1 MEVRKL
7 FFKFDLL
14 LCSIWGLFV
23 IHLWVSNLLASICL
37 EEATKFPEWTL
48 PFVVYAMLIRV
59 SFSFMMFRKEKYG
72 WMTAFI
78 CLFCGLLCHFILPGS
93 VMADAQ
99 RDMYKYANIAVNYT
113 LSPRWITTELPPY
126 SSWKAWNLF
135 LPLWLWVMPLI
146 YFLYARKKCVQ
157 TRTAKI
163 TLWNGLYFW
172 NDPLRCRY
180 LTYCSLFII
189 AWCAGIVMNEWLS
202 LVTMLLLPAYSYFFV
217 NRKNGRKVYWYEY
230 LGIVLSAGCF
240 WYAQYVMNDTRNVC
254 LVMSAILALI
264 PTIYFAAK
272 TKKYIK
278 AALTY
283 VMVGVLLPSFCLG
296 YDVYTVKDAARKQ
309 NYRDDMCLT
318 GVLIVENGNG
328 NVGLRDRYRLIAPT
342 RYSDV
347 QPYRLP
353 LVYVKCNGE
362 LSLFNTG
369 RAGYAKGDY
378 NLLKPNEQNMRNEIF
393 VNIP

>member
-1 MEVRKL
+1 MKERDL

-37 EEATKFPEWTL
+37 EEATKFTEWTF
-48 PFVVYAMLIRV
+48 PFVAYVVLIRV
-59 SFSFMMFRKEKYG
+59 SLSFMMLRKEKYG
-72 WMTAFI
+72 WMTAVI
-78 CLFCGLLCHFILPGS
+78 CLFCGLLCHFVLPES

-99 RDMYKYANIAVNYT
+99 RDMYNYGNIAVNYT

-126 SSWKAWNLF
+126 SSWKAWNFF
-135 LPLWLWVMPLI
+135 LPLWLWLMPLI
-146 YFLYARKKCVQ
+146 YFLCQRKKCVQ

-163 TLWNGLYFW
+163 TFWNGLYFW
-172 NDPLRCRY
+172 NDPFRCRY

-202 LVTMLLLPAYSYFFV
+202 LVVMLLLPAYSYFFV
-217 NRKNGRKVYWYEY
+217 NRKNGRKAYWYEY
-230 LGIVLSAGCF
+230 LGIAFSAGCF
-240 WYAQYVMNDTRNVC
+240 WCAQYVTNDTRNVC
-254 LVMSAILALI
+254 LVVSVVIALLPI
-264 PTIYFAAK
+264 IYFAAK

-278 AALTY
+278 AALAY

-318 GVLIVENGNG
+318 GVLIVEDENG
-328 NVGLRDRYRLIAPT
+328 NVGLRDRYRLVVPMQ
-342 RYSDV
+342 YSDV

-353 LVYVKCNGE
+353 LVSVKYNGE
-362 LSLFNTG
+362 LNLFNTG

-378 NLLKPNEQNMRNEIF
+378 SLLKPNEQNMRNEVF
-393 VNIP
+393 VSMP

>member
-1 MEVRKL
+1 MKARNL
-7 FFKFDLL
+7 FFKLDLL
-14 LCSIWGLFV
+14 LCSVWGLFV
-23 IHLWVSNLLASICL
+23 IHLWVSDLLTSICL

-48 PFVVYAMLIRV
+48 PFVIYAMLIRV
-59 SFSFMMFRKEKYG
+59 SLSFMMFRKEKYG

-78 CLFCGLLCHFILPGS
+78 CLFCGLLCHFILQGS

-99 RDMYKYANIAVNYT
+99 RDMYNYANIAVNYT

-126 SSWKAWNLF
+126 SSWKVWNLF
-135 LPLWLWVMPLI
+135 LPLWLWLMPLI

-180 LTYCSLFII
+180 LTYCILFII
-189 AWCAGIVMNEWLS
+189 AWCTGIVMNEWLS
-202 LVTMLLLPAYSYFFV
+202 LVIMLLLPAYSYFFV

-230 LGIVLSAGCF
+230 LGIVFSAGCF
-240 WYAQYVMNDTRNVC
+240 WYAQYVTNDTRNVC
-254 LVMSAILALI
+254 LVVSAILALI

-318 GVLIVENGNG
+318 GVLIVENRNG

-353 LVYVKCNGE
+353 LVYVKYNGE

-369 RAGYAKGDY
+369 HAGYAKGDY

>member
-1 MEVRKL
+1 MKERDL

-37 EEATKFPEWTL
+37 EEATKFTEWTF
-48 PFVVYAMLIRV
+48 PFVAYAVLIRV
-59 SFSFMMFRKEKYG
+59 SLSFMMLRKEKYG
-72 WMTAFI
+72 WMTAVI
-78 CLFCGLLCHFILPGS
+78 CLFCGLLCHFVLPES

-99 RDMYKYANIAVNYT
+99 RDMYNYGNIAVNYT

-126 SSWKAWNLF
+126 SSWKAWNFF
-135 LPLWLWVMPLI
+135 LPLWLWLMPLI
-146 YFLYARKKCVQ
+146 YFLCQRKKCVQ

-163 TLWNGLYFW
+163 TFWNGLYFW
-172 NDPLRCRY
+172 NDPFRCRY

-202 LVTMLLLPAYSYFFV
+202 LVVMLLLPAYSYFFV
-217 NRKNGRKVYWYEY
+217 NRKNGRKAYWYEY

-240 WYAQYVMNDTRNVC
+240 WYAQYVTNDTRNVC
-254 LVMSAILALI
+254 LVVSAILALI

-278 AALTY
+278 AALAY

-328 NVGLRDRYRLIAPT
+328 NIGLRDRYRLIAPT

-353 LVYVKCNGE
+353 LVSVKYNGE
-362 LSLFNTG
+362 LNLFNTG

-378 NLLKPNEQNMRNEIF
+378 SLLKPNEQNMRNEVF
-393 VNIP
+393 VSMP

>member
-1 MEVRKL
+1 MKERDL

-37 EEATKFPEWTL
+37 EEATKFTEWTF
-48 PFVVYAMLIRV
+48 PFVAYAVLIRV
-59 SFSFMMFRKEKYG
+59 SLSFMMLRKEKYG
-72 WMTAFI
+72 WMTAVI
-78 CLFCGLLCHFILPGS
+78 CLFCGLLCHFVLPES

-99 RDMYKYANIAVNYT
+99 RDMYNYGNIAVNYT

-126 SSWKAWNLF
+126 SSWKAWNFF
-135 LPLWLWVMPLI
+135 LPLWLWLMPLI
-146 YFLYARKKCVQ
+146 YFLCQRKKCVQ

-163 TLWNGLYFW
+163 TFWNGLYFW
-172 NDPLRCRY
+172 NDPFRCRY

-202 LVTMLLLPAYSYFFV
+202 LVVMLLLPAYSYFFV
-217 NRKNGRKVYWYEY
+217 NRKNGRKAYWYEY
-230 LGIVLSAGCF
+230 LGIAFSAGCF
-240 WYAQYVMNDTRNVC
+240 WCAQYVTNDTRNVC
-254 LVMSAILALI
+254 LVVSVVIALLPI
-264 PTIYFAAK
+264 IYFAAK

-278 AALTY
+278 AALAY

-318 GVLIVENGNG
+318 GVLIVEDENG
-328 NVGLRDRYRLIAPT
+328 NVGLRDRYRLVVPMQ
-342 RYSDV
+342 YSDV

-353 LVYVKCNGE
+353 LVSVKYNGE
-362 LSLFNTG
+362 LNLFNTG

-378 NLLKPNEQNMRNEIF
+378 SLLKPNEQNMRNEVF
-393 VNIP
+393 VSMP

>member
-14 LCSIWGLFV
+14 LCSIWSLFV
-23 IHLWVSNLLASICL
+23 IHLWVSNLLTSICL
-37 EEATKFPEWTL
+37 EEATGFPEWTL
-48 PFVVYAMLIRV
+48 PLVVYAMLVRV
-59 SFSFMMFRKEKYG
+59 SLSFMMLREEKYG
-72 WMTAFI
+72 WITAVI
-78 CLFCGLLCHFILPGS
+78 GLFCGLLCHFILPGS

-99 RDMYKYANIAVNYT
+99 RDMYNYGNIAVNYT

-135 LPLWLWVMPLI
+135 LPLWLWLMPLI
-146 YFLYARKKCVQ
+146 YFLCQRKKCVQ

-172 NDPLRCRY
+172 NDPLRHRY

-217 NRKNGRKVYWYEY
+217 NRKNGRKAYWYEY

-240 WYAQYVMNDTRNVC
+240 WYAQYVTNDTRNVC
-254 LVMSAILALI
+254 LVVSAILALI

-272 TKKYIK
+272 TKRYIK

-347 QPYRLP
+347 QPYHLP
-353 LVYVKCNGE
+353 LVYVKYNGE

-378 NLLKPNEQNMRNEIF
+378 NLLKSNEQNMRNEIF

>member
-1 MEVRKL
+1 MKERDL

-37 EEATKFPEWTL
+37 EEATKFTEWTF
-48 PFVVYAMLIRV
+48 PFVAYAVLIRV
-59 SFSFMMFRKEKYG
+59 SLSFMMLRKEKYG
-72 WMTAFI
+72 WMTAVI
-78 CLFCGLLCHFILPGS
+78 CLFCGLLCHFVLPES

-99 RDMYKYANIAVNYT
+99 RDMYNYGNIAVNYT

-126 SSWKAWNLF
+126 SSWKAWNFF
-135 LPLWLWVMPLI
+135 LPLWLWLMPLI
-146 YFLYARKKCVQ
+146 YFLCQRKKCIQ

-163 TLWNGLYFW
+163 TFWNGLYFW
-172 NDPLRCRY
+172 NDPFRCRY

-202 LVTMLLLPAYSYFFV
+202 LVVMLLLPAYSYFFV
-217 NRKNGRKVYWYEY
+217 NRKNGRKAYWYEY
-230 LGIVLSAGCF
+230 LGIAFSAGCF
-240 WYAQYVMNDTRNVC
+240 WCAQYVTNDTRNVC
-254 LVMSAILALI
+254 LVVSVVIALLPI
-264 PTIYFAAK
+264 IYFAAK

-278 AALTY
+278 AALAY

-318 GVLIVENGNG
+318 GVLIVEDENG
-328 NVGLRDRYRLIAPT
+328 NVGLRDRYRLVVPMQ
-342 RYSDV
+342 YSDV

-353 LVYVKCNGE
+353 LVSVKYNGE
-362 LSLFNTG
+362 LNLFNTG

-378 NLLKPNEQNMRNEIF
+378 SLLKPNEQNMRNEVF
-393 VNIP
+393 VSMP